1 MKAVLILLVVL
12 GFASSALAGSYGGG
26 GGGYYNYAAYKPAI
40 YPQYGYVKPYYPAP
54 VVGGGVDFSGGSG
67 AIIPIII
74 ICKYMISTL
83 ML

>member
-1 MKAVLILLVVL
+1 MKAVFVLLVVL

-26 GGGYYNYAAYKPAI
+26 GGYYNYGAYKPAI
-40 YPQYGYVKPYYPAP
+40 YPQYNYVKPYYPAP

-74 ICKYMISTL
+74 ICKYMISSTL
-83 ML
+83 PL

>member
-1 MKAVLILLVVL
+1 MKAVLVLLVVL

-74 ICKYMISTL
+74 ICKYMISTPL
-83 ML
+83 L

>member
-1 MKAVLILLVVL
+1 MKAVLALLVVL

-26 GGGYYNYAAYKPAI
+26 GGGYYNYYKPAI

-54 VVGGGVDFSGGSG
+54 VVKGGVGFSDGSG
-67 AIIPIII
+67 IIIPIII

-83 ML
+83 LS

>member
-1 MKAVLILLVVL
+1 MKAVLVLLVVL

-83 ML
+83 LL